1 MEISK
6 IENKNEM
13 DKASR
18 VGDPVRS
25 ILYKSELVTI
35 KLANALY
42 HVITENKIRWYT
54 FIRC

>member
-35 KLANALY
+35 KLANVLY